1 MYRIIDTSKY
11 WATISFVSAL
21 VSVVFLAVWG
31 LKLGIDFTG
40 GSSIQLHF
48 PDTASRPSIDEMS
61 AALSTVN
68 ITDERIQ
75 TAGDTDLLIKLPYI
89 NNDQREQILQL
100 FTDKGVTEQ
109 SFSTIGPTLGAE
121 LKHKAVTALLL
132 VLLAI
137 VAYISY
143 AFRKVSQGPVPSWV
157 FGLSAIIALAH
168 DILLVLG
175 VFSLLGHFFDVQID
189 SLFVTALLT
198 ILGFSVHDTIVVYD
212 RIREGL
218 KDRATKTFREII
230 NSSINTTLARSLN
243 TSLATL
249 LVLLVLYLFGGES
262 IHHFVFTLLIG
273 IIFGTYS
280 SIFIASPLLL
290 VGQKILKK

>member
-21 VSVVFLAVWG
+21 VSIVFLAMWG

-40 GSSIQLHF
+40 GSSMQLHF
-48 PDTASRPSIDEMS
+48 PDTASRPSIDEMNTTL
-61 AALSTVN
+61 ATLS

-75 TAGDTDLLIKLPYI
+75 TAGESDLLIKLPYI
-89 NNDQREQILQL
+89 NNDQREQILKL

-121 LKHKAVTALLL
+121 LKHKAVTSLLL
-132 VLLAI
+132 VLFAI

-262 IHHFVFTLLIG
+262 IHHFVLTLLIG

-290 VGQKILKK
+290 VGQRFFKK